1 MEAFDNAVSYW
12 EDAADMRVVQ
22 DIEEE
27 DDTDDGSRV
36 RRLMIVLYDQILLVL
51 MLTVCTGWSTEN

>member
-12 EDAADMRVVQ
+12 EDTMDLRVVQ

-27 DDTDDGSRV
+27 DSRDNTSRV
-36 RRLMIVLYDQILLVL
+36 SLGCNPARSYSVFSIFCGILFSNE
-51 MLTVCTGWSTEN
+51 M